1 MDLII
6 CVLGLLA
13 LIVEGIRCQ
22 GVYGECVQF
31 AHAETKCD
39 HDLVKQWPLINRHL
53 FPLDS
58 QGPVIKERK
67 KKKKKKTPL
76 NINSCKGGKPGL
88 NVMFEWEAPNVLSNP
103 EVIQQIACV
112 ANQAQPPFSSN
123 PSLMMVGEQAKFSIV
138 HS

>member
-31 AHAETKCD
+31 APAETKCD

-58 QGPVIKERK
+58 QGPAIKERK
-67 KKKKKKTPL
+67 EEEEEKKTNTQHQL
-76 NINSCKGGKPGL
+76 LQG
-88 NVMFEWEAPNVLSNP
+88 
-103 EVIQQIACV
+103 
-112 ANQAQPPFSSN
+112 
-123 PSLMMVGEQAKFSIV
+123 
-138 HS
+138 